1 MWDAERAFLGSFGPG
16 EAGSASSFASSP
28 ILGSRGSLAPMF
40 SKSSSFASPAGGGGS
55 FGASNSGS
63 TFGGNSGGGAF
74 GGNSGGGAFG
84 ANSGSAAGNTFGG
97 NSTGGGSAF
106 GGNSGGGAFGGNTG
120 GSTFGGG
127 GNAGGSAFGGGGSA
141 GGSAFGGGG
150 STGGNAF
157 GGGNTGGNAFGGNAS
172 GGGAF
177 GNSGGTTFGGGSTG
191 AGAFGGNSA
200 SGGGAFGASNTGGS
214 AFGAN
219 NTGGSAFGSSFGTN
233 NNNNKNNN
241 SSGGAFGGGGSS
253 MFGSSFNNN
262 SSGNNNNNNKGGL
275 FGGGSTGGSS
285 LFGGNQSSSAFG
297 GSAFGGGNSMFG
309 GNNNNSNSGGLFNAN
324 NNNNNNNNAQW
335 NAAQNQQLIL
345 QQNVA
350 YTAESE
356 IQKALHEL
364 DLAYRVE
371 TQVAPP
377 PQQSAWGAA
386 AAAAPQAAPNG
397 FCRFKFVFYDQ
408 YPDVAQRQHV
418 AAAAAALD
426 AQNQKVH
433 RDLNPDENLYA
444 PVVCMGVDQLRN
456 RVRRQQQEVGRW
468 KENVEKMRG
477 VLRET
482 ITEPALTRIEAR
494 LEKQRRTNSELR
506 TRILQ
511 VLLKVE
517 LLRGLH
523 RPAQGE
529 EVLAKKR
536 LHALRHGG
544 GENVEAVAQRLQD
557 VAAKA
562 SQTDGRVDKMVP
574 LNDGEAQQLAATL
587 RRQKEGLG
595 HLLDILQKDKRDM
608 LIMANSSDS
617 ALNAP
622 NNGAFDGGKVLYGL

>member
-262 SSGNNNNNNKGGL
+262 SSGNNNNNKGGL

-456 RVRRQQQEVGRW
+456 RGRRQQQEVGRW

>member
-262 SSGNNNNNNKGGL
+262 SSGNNNNNKGGL

-386 AAAAPQAAPNG
+386 AAAAPQTAPNG

>member
-219 NTGGSAFGSSFGTN
+219 NTGGSAFGSSFGTT

-262 SSGNNNNNNKGGL
+262 SSGNNNNNKGGL

-386 AAAAPQAAPNG
+386 AAAAPQTAPNG

>member
-120 GSTFGGG
+120 SSTFGGG

-262 SSGNNNNNNKGGL
+262 SSGNNNNNKGGL

-386 AAAAPQAAPNG
+386 AAAAPQTAPNG

>member
-262 SSGNNNNNNKGGL
+262 SSGNNNNNKGGL

-377 PQQSAWGAA
+377 PQQSAWGAG
-386 AAAAPQAAPNG
+386 AAAAPQTAPNG

>member
-233 NNNNKNNN
+233 NNNHKNNN

-262 SSGNNNNNNKGGL
+262 SSGNNNNNKGGL

-386 AAAAPQAAPNG
+386 AAAAPQTAPNG